1 MDQATK
7 AGPTIYHVFINH
19 RGCDVKL
26 SLASLIYHRLI
37 EFGLRVFLDKN
48 ELLIGD
54 TLDPVIRGAI
64 SSASV
69 HIAIFSENY
78 AASSWCLDEL
88 SWILKSSDPKPTI
101 ITVFCDVE
109 PSNLRHF
116 EEGPYAEAFKKHEG
130 IHAMTVVNE
139 WKAAL
144 IEASTIT
151 GETFKKDTSDQG
163 EFLKKIVNRVLEVVK
178 WDQLEVAKHPVGL
191 DQALAE
197 FESKIDIKE
206 RATKVVVIAGLAG
219 AGKSSLAKHL
229 FNSKRS
235 DFSRSCYLS
244 NVRGKDL
251 TVLQRQLLIDLL
263 GNNMNISNTDV
274 VEMILRYRVRWLKI
288 LIVLDDVDDGRKL
301 ESLLDMDA
309 VGPGSLI
316 LITCRDK
323 NILENS
329 SAKPLFYDVKPLPA
343 KHAQELFCRH
353 AFSQSDPVEEYKAL
367 LEKFLKICEG
377 LPLCLKVF
385 GKGLA
390 DNPDITYWT
399 GQLANYRQGL
409 PLPQADSVIN
419 TLKVS
424 YSAMD
429 DEEKDFFLDIG
440 CFFLGE
446 DTELAVRVLEGLG
459 YHRDPRQLLEILH
472 KKCLVDFDNYVEYHH
487 EIESSGQDLHPFL
500 IPTRL
505 MYRNAYVDVESYLPA
520 VLPRRSSKI
529 IMQNQV
535 RELARYIASEHL
547 FKNTCELRLSHSI
560 DIQKMLQKL
569 QDESDFCIIRG
580 IRIGEGQDPP
590 QLSINIQGVRLL
602 VLEHLMKRSFF
613 GSNIKGNLVWLRLR
627 NSGFT
632 SIPSTISQ
640 RSLRVLEFHGPID
653 HVEGL
658 FNQLICKYDKI
669 PTELRELNVDPGT
682 SNSCQHKHPMPS
694 FYRFLGYIGTQL
706 KYLNKIVLKNIPFV
720 QSLPIDFSNLK
731 CLRHLDLTGLTHLT
745 ELPTSLTLSPLQ
757 HLVLRDC
764 KNLSIPVDILGEIS
778 TLEFID
784 FKGCVQ
790 LELLPRGIPKQ
801 KRLRYLNLLDTRLLE
816 LPPNLELLD
825 NVEQLR
831 IGSPELT
838 KLPDSVAS
846 LKGLKELIL
855 SGCINLD
862 DIRPIEKLKHL
873 ERLEIYESTYHL
885 PPGILKLKNIKV
897 LTIVGYEEAEFSFQT
912 HSDVVNHD
920 VMEALRDFI
929 LSKTSI
935 SRIHIP
941 TEVFPRLEIVDL
953 SYSPNLSQVQGFP
966 STLVSLSL
974 ESCSSLKTLTN
985 LSNLVHLKF
994 LNINGCEELESLNV
1008 EGLRSLEE
1016 INAEK
1021 CWKLQNIQGFND
1033 LELVNFLTVSTSMD
1047 GRLFSDALD
1056 SCTKVMQFIAYSS
1069 EHLKVLEVTAATTVK
1084 TRVILNN
1091 ALSESAIFMCF
1102 ITSRVSSQGFRVC
1115 FEPSNDLAQYE
1126 YKTSGGDGSSGILLH
1141 MYLWTK
1147 DSRLFKDKSRYTKLT
1162 AYGSGNANNGEK
1174 GWIVTPASKAQV
1186 IEVWR
1191 ALLNRQSRL

>member
-7 AGPTIYHVFINH
+7 AVPTIYQVFINH
-19 RGCDVKL
+19 RGRDVKRG
-26 SLASLIYHRLI
+26 LASLIYNRLKD
-37 EFGLRVFLDKN
+37 FGLRVFLDQK
-48 ELLIGD
+48 ELRMGD
-54 TLDPVIRGAI
+54 TLCPVIRGAI
-64 SSASV
+64 RSASV

-78 AASSWCLDEL
+78 AESRWCLDEL
-88 SWILKSSDPKPTI
+88 FWILKSSDPKPTI

-109 PSNLRHF
+109 PSDLRHF
-116 EEGPYAEAFKKHEG
+116 EKGPYAKAFEKHEG
-130 IHAMTVVNE
+130 RHAMTVVDE
-139 WKAAL
+139 WKVAL
-144 IEASTIT
+144 IEASNIS
-151 GETFKKDTSDQG
+151 GLTFKKDTSDHG
-163 EFLKKIVNRVLEVVK
+163 EFLNIIVNRVFEVVK

-219 AGKSSLAKHL
+219 TGKSSLAKIL

-244 NVRGKDL
+244 NVREKDL
-251 TVLQRQLLIDLL
+251 TVLQRQLLDDLL

-274 VEMILRYRVRWLKI
+274 VKMILRDGVRWLKI

-323 NILENS
+323 NILKGS
-329 SAKPLFYDVKPLPA
+329 SANTLLYNVKPLPA
-343 KHAQELFCRH
+343 KHARELFCRH
-353 AFSQSDPVEEYKAL
+353 AFRQSDPVEGYEAL
-367 LEKFLKICEG
+367 LEKFLKICGG
-377 LPLCLKVF
+377 LPLCLKVL
-385 GKGLA
+385 GQELA
-390 DNPDITYWT
+390 DNPEIKYWE
-399 GQLANYRQGL
+399 GQLAKYSQGL
-409 PLPQADSVIN
+409 PLPQADPVIN

-424 YSAMD
+424 YCAMD
-429 DEEKDFFLDIG
+429 VQEQNFFLDIG
-440 CFFLGE
+440 CFFVGE
-446 DTELAVRVLEGLG
+446 DRELAVRVLEGLG
-459 YHRDPRQLLEILH
+459 YHRDPCYWLERLRQ
-472 KKCLVDFDNYVEYHH
+472 KYLVDFDNYVECHH
-487 EIESSGQDLHPFL
+487 EIESSGQDLHPLL
-500 IPTRL
+500 IQTRR

-520 VLPRRSSKI
+520 VLPWGSSKI
-529 IMQNQV
+529 IMQNHV

-547 FKNTCELRLSHSI
+547 FKNKWPLRLSHSI
-560 DIQKMLQKL
+560 DIQKMLDL

-580 IRIGEGQDPP
+580 IRIGEGQNPP
-590 QLSINIQGVRLL
+590 QLSNKIKGVRLL
-602 VLEHLMKRSFF
+602 VLEHLMERSFF
-613 GSNIKGNLVWLRLR
+613 GSNIKGDLVWLRLR

-653 HVEGL
+653 HVEEL
-658 FNQLICKYDKI
+658 FNHLTREYDEI

-682 SNSCQHKHPMPS
+682 SNRCQHVDHSMESSDQNITSTYERLMPS
-694 FYRFLGYIGTQL
+694 FYCFLGYIGTQL

-757 HLVLRDC
+757 HLVLRGC
-764 KNLSIPVDILGEIS
+764 KNLSIPVDFLGEIS

-801 KRLRYLNLLDTRLLE
+801 TRLRYLNLLDTRLLE

-855 SGCINLD
+855 SGCINLV

-873 ERLEIYESTYHL
+873 ERLEIYESTDHL

-897 LTIVGYEEAEFSFQT
+897 LTIVGYAEAEFSFQT
-912 HSDVVNHD
+912 HADVVNHD
-920 VMEALRDFI
+920 VMEALRDFT

-935 SRIHIP
+935 SSIHIP

-1021 CWKLQNIQGFND
+1021 CWKLQNIEGFND
-1033 LELVNFLTVSTSMD
+1033 LELVNFLSVSTSMD
-1047 GRLFSDALD
+1047 GRLFSDPLI
-1056 SCTKVMQFIAYSS
+1056 VLNI
-1069 EHLKVLEVTAATTVK
+1069 LK
-1084 TRVILNN
+1084 
-1091 ALSESAIFMCF
+1091 C
-1102 ITSRVSSQGFRVC
+1102 
-1115 FEPSNDLAQYE
+1115 
-1126 YKTSGGDGSSGILLH
+1126 
-1141 MYLWTK
+1141 
-1147 DSRLFKDKSRYTKLT
+1147 
-1162 AYGSGNANNGEK
+1162 
-1174 GWIVTPASKAQV
+1174 
-1186 IEVWR
+1186 WR
-1191 ALLNRQSRL
+1191 SLQQPQ